1 MMTRHAHMETEDK
14 KGLGHAFF
22 RLSSWYYFVMLFPTM
37 RMRVRCSLWTWL
49 WNSLEKGAASM
60 PGGLAKHMRNSPMQD
75 ASAQQAQA
83 QASQHISKHL
93 YIIKQ

>member
-22 RLSSWYYFVMLFPTM
+22 RLSSWYYFAMLFPTM

-60 PGGLAKHMRNSPMQD
+60 PGGLAKHMRNSPMQARNKRKRKR
-75 ASAQQAQA
+75 ASIFQ
-83 QASQHISKHL
+83 STYTLLSSR
-93 YIIKQ
+93 

>member
-22 RLSSWYYFVMLFPTM
+22 RLSSWYYFVMLCPTM

-60 PGGLAKHMRNSPMQD
+60 PGGLAKHMRNSPMQ
-75 ASAQQAQA
+75 AQQAQA
-83 QASQHISKHL
+83 QASEPAYFKALIH
-93 YIIKQ
+93 Y